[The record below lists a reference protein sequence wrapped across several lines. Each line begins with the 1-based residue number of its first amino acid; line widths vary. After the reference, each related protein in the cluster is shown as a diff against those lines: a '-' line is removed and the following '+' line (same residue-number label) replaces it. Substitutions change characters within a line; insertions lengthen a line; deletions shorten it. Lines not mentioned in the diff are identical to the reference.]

1 MAFSRLIST
10 SASEDRLEKLIEAR
24 LAPGADKPSLDQRI
38 WDLFGEE
45 WSVLYTDFSGFS
57 RSVAEFGIIHFLQVI
72 HESRKVLTPVIEDH
86 DGILLKTEGD
96 SMLIIFRNP
105 VKAVE
110 CAVDMQAACKQYN
123 LTRADAEKLLLCV
136 GLGYGKVLRIGD
148 TDVFGAEVN
157 AACKLGED
165 MAKAWDVLVTEPLRN
180 SITGWNF
187 EKLDKAPAG
196 TSGAFRLMYEL

>member
-24 LAPGADKPSLDQRI
+24 LAPGVDKVALDQRI

-45 WSVLYTDFSGFS
+45 WSVLYTDLSGFS
-57 RSVAEFGIIHFLQVI
+57 RHVAEFGIIHFLQVI
-72 HESRKVLTPVIEDH
+72 HESKKVLIPVIEGH

-105 VKAVE
+105 IKALE
-110 CAVDMQAACKQYN
+110 CAVEMQSVCKDYN
-123 LTRADAEKLLLCV
+123 RTRPESEQLLLCV
-136 GLGYGKVLRIGD
+136 GIGKGDVLRIGD
-148 TDVFGAEVN
+148 ADVFGAEVN

-165 MAKAWDVLVTEPLRN
+165 NAKSWQILVTEPFRN
-180 SITGWNF
+180 SIPGGRF
-187 EKLDKAPAG
+187 EKLDVCPSG
-196 TSGAFRLMYEL
+196 TTGAFRLIYQL

>member
-1 MAFSRLIST
+1 MPFSRLIST

-24 LAPGADKPSLDQRI
+24 LAPGTDKAALDQRI

-45 WSVLYTDFSGFS
+45 WSVLHTDLSGFS
-57 RSVAEFGIIHFLQVI
+57 RAVEEFGIIHFLQII
-72 HESRKVLTPVIEDH
+72 HEAKKVLTPVIEDH

-105 VKAVE
+105 LKAVE
-110 CAVDMQAACKQYN
+110 CAVGMQEACKHYN
-123 LTRADAEKLLLCV
+123 RTRSDAEKLLLCV
-136 GLGYGKVLRIGD
+136 GIGKGQVLRIGD
-148 TDVFGAEVN
+148 SDVFGAEVN

-165 MAKAWDVLVTEPLRN
+165 QAKAWDVLVTEPLRKEI
-180 SITGWNF
+180 SGWDF

-196 TSGAFRLMYEL
+196 TSGAYRLLYQL

>member
-10 SASEDRLEKLIEAR
+10 SASEDWLEKLIEAR
-24 LAPGADKPSLDQRI
+24 LQPGVDKTALDQRI

-45 WSVLYTDFSGFS
+45 WSVLYTDLSGFS
-57 RSVAEFGIIHFLQVI
+57 RRVAEFGIIHFLQVI
-72 HESRKVLTPVIEDH
+72 HEAKKVLAPVVECS

-110 CAVDMQAACKQYN
+110 CAVGMQRACKRYN
-123 LTRADAEKLLLCV
+123 LTRSDSEKLLLCV
-136 GLGYGKVLRIGD
+136 GIGKGSVLRIGD

-157 AACKLGED
+157 AACTLGED
-165 MAKAWDVLVTEPLRN
+165 VAKAWDILVTEPLRN
-180 SITGWNF
+180 AVPGWKF
-187 EKLDKAPAG
+187 EKIDTTPAG
-196 TSGAFRLMYEL
+196 TSGAYRLLYEL